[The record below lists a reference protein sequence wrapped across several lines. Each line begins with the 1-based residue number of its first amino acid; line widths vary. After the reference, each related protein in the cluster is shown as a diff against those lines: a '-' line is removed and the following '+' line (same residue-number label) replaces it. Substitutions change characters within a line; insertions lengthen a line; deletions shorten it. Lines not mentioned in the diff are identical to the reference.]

1 MRLIFYAILSLSLF
15 SGLEAQQK
23 KSLKLY
29 EKSEL
34 ELRAR
39 NFGGA
44 IEILKK
50 IIEKDPTYGA
60 PYLRLAT
67 TYSVLQEKDSALAY
81 YERFTKVT
89 PFSKVN
95 PSLWITIANMHFQKG
110 NYQEAKNA
118 LVNANT
124 ESSLSPQVQHLSSN
138 IAYALQAIQKPKIIE
153 IERLPDEVNKFR
165 LQYFPVLT
173 VDNQQI
179 IYTAQGI
186 ERDENLVISY
196 KKDGKWTPAESI
208 SPFINSSFNEGACT
222 ISADGRTLIFTSCN
236 GRQSMGSCDLYIT
249 YRVGDSWSI
258 PKNLGPTVNSIDW
271 ESQPALSADGK
282 TLYFASSR
290 PGGLGARDIWVTQLE
305 GTDWTKPQNLGSNVN
320 TSEDDITPFIHVN
333 GQSLFFSSKGRQG
346 MGGYDMYLCT
356 KEGNGWSKPVNLGYP
371 INTFNDEVGIFI
383 TADGQNAYFS
393 KEISEH
399 GTIVRSDIMKF
410 QIMNDTLIR
419 NTSSY
424 ITGRVLNEE
433 TNAPLQASF
442 HMSDLDQQDIVY
454 QVSSDSVTGRYF
466 LVLTQGHEYGVFIS
480 KENYLFEDL
489 TFEARSNSLLE
500 PDTIDIYLRPIKDGI
515 SMILENVYFEFNE
528 YALDRRSLSELDQIY
543 GYLKNNPGI
552 NVRIEGY
559 TDNIGTEEYNK
570 DLSTKRAM
578 SVFNYLNEKGI
589 ALNRLSY
596 EGYGS
601 SRPIDSNVTEEGR
614 KRNRRIEFRVIK
626 AAISSE

>member
-1 MRLIFYAILSLSLF
+1 MRLFFIAVFFVCSF
-15 SGLEAQQK
+15 SALMAQQK

-67 TYSVLQEKDSALAY
+67 TYSVLQEKDSALTY
-81 YERFTKVT
+81 FERYTEVT

-95 PSLWITIANMHFQKG
+95 PTLWITIANMHFQKG
-110 NYQEAKNA
+110 NYQEAKDA
-118 LVNANT
+118 LGNANV
-124 ESSLSPQVQHLSSN
+124 ESLESPQVKHLSSN
-138 IAYALQAIQKPKIIE
+138 IDYSLQAIQKPKVIE
-153 IERLPDEVNKFR
+153 LERLPDEVNKFR

-179 IYTAQGI
+179 IFTAQGV

-196 KKDGKWTPAESI
+196 KKDGEWSPAESI
-208 SPFINSSFNEGACT
+208 SPHINSSFNEGACT

-236 GRQSMGSCDLYIT
+236 GRQSMGSCDLYISH
-249 YRVGDSWSI
+249 REGDSWSI

-290 PGGLGARDIWVTQLE
+290 PGGLGARDIWVTYLVGSE
-305 GTDWTKPQNLGSNVN
+305 WTKPQNLGSNVN

-356 KEGNGWSKPVNLGYP
+356 KEEKGWSRPLNLGYP
-371 INTFNDEVGIFI
+371 INTHDDEVGIFI
-383 TADGQNAYFS
+383 TADGQTAYFS
-393 KEISEH
+393 KEISER
-399 GTIVRSDIMKF
+399 GAIVRSDIMKF
-410 QIMNDTLIR
+410 QIMNDTLVR

-433 TNAPLQASF
+433 TNAPLQADF
-442 HMSDLDQQDIVY
+442 HMEDLNRPDIVY
-454 QVSSDSVTGRYF
+454 EVSSDSVTGRYF
-466 LVLTQGHEYGVFIS
+466 LVLTQGREYGVFVS

-489 TFEARSNSLLE
+489 TFEARSNTLLK
-500 PDTIDIYLRPIKDGI
+500 PDTIDIYLKPIKDGI
-515 SMILENVYFEFNE
+515 SMVLENVYFAFNE
-528 YALDRRSLSELDQIY
+528 YTLDNRSLSELDQIY
-543 GYLKNNPGI
+543 AFMKNNPKL

-559 TDNIGTEEYNK
+559 TDDIGTEEYNL

-578 SVFNYLNEKGI
+578 SVFNYLREKGI
-589 ALNRLSY
+589 DDARLTY
-596 EGYGS
+596 KGYGS
-601 SRPIDSNVTEEGR
+601 SEPLDSNESEIGR
-614 KRNRRIEFRVIK
+614 KKNRRIEFRIIK
-626 AAISSE
+626 GAISSE

>member
-1 MRLIFYAILSLSLF
+1 MRLFFYAIVVLF
-15 SGLEAQQK
+15 SLTGLQAQQK

-67 TYSVLQEKDSALAY
+67 TFSVLQEKDSALTY
-81 YERFTKVT
+81 YERFTEVT

-110 NYQEAKNA
+110 NYEQAKNA
-118 LVNANT
+118 LANANT
-124 ESSLSPQVQHLSSN
+124 ESKLSPQVDHLAAN
-138 IAYALQAIQKPKIIE
+138 IEYSLRAIQKPKVIE
-153 IERLPDEVNKFR
+153 LERLPDEVNKFR

-196 KKDGKWTPAESI
+196 KKDGKWTPAQSI

-258 PKNLGPTVNSIDW
+258 PKNLGPTVNSVDW

-290 PGGLGARDIWVTQLE
+290 PGGLGARDIWVTHME
-305 GTDWTKPQNLGSNVN
+305 DSEWTKPQNLGSNVN

-356 KEGNGWSKPVNLGYP
+356 KEEKGWSRPVNLGYP

-383 TADGQNAYFS
+383 TADGQTAYFS
-393 KEISEH
+393 KEIAEH

-410 QIMNDTLIR
+410 EIVNDTLVR

-433 TNAPLQASF
+433 TNAPLQADF
-442 HMSDLDQQDIVY
+442 HMADLNQQDIVY
-454 QVSSDSVTGRYF
+454 KVSSDSVTGRYF
-466 LVLTQGHEYGVFIS
+466 LVLTQGREYGVFVS

-489 TFEARSNSLLE
+489 TFEARSNTLLQ
-500 PDTIDIYLRPIKDGI
+500 PDTIDIYLKPIKDGV

-528 YALDRRSLSELDQIY
+528 YTLDKRSLAELDQIY
-543 GYLKNNPGI
+543 GYLKNNSRI

-559 TDNIGTEEYNK
+559 TDNIGTEMYNK

-578 SVFNYLNEKGI
+578 SVYNYLRDKGI
-589 ALNRLSY
+589 VADRLSF

-601 SRPIDSNVTEEGR
+601 SKPIDSNDSEEGR

-626 AAISSE
+626 SSISSE